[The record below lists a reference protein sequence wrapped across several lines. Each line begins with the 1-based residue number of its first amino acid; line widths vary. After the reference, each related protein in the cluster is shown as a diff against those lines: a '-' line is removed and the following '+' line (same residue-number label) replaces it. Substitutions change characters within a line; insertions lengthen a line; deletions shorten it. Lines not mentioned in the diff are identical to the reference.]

1 MTNALQNEV
10 AFKTVQR
17 GRAFTMFHDA
27 KDRLREISDRSV
39 EYSRENPWI
48 VAGVGISVLVGGL
61 LVSGSKKEYRQRP
74 GTGALSGGGIKRD
87 NVKKA
92 YSDYHD
98 SYGQGAGE
106 GITDRTKTTGA
117 PLLLNLL
124 LMTGRV
130 GGSTGLRCTVRSQP
144 DPA

>member
-1 MTNALQNEV
+1 
-10 AFKTVQR
+10 
-17 GRAFTMFHDA
+17 MFHDA
-27 KDRLREISDRSV
+27 RDRFRELSDRSV

-61 LVSGSKKEYRQRP
+61 LVSGSKNESRHKP
-74 GTGALSGGGIKRD
+74 GTGSLSGGGIKRD
-87 NVKKA
+87 DVKRA

-117 PLLLNLL
+117 CFH
-124 LMTGRV
+124 LMAIIRV
-130 GGSTGLRCTVRSQP
+130 
-144 DPA
+144 